1 MDAQTGL
8 PAVPDESAVAALMN
22 IEGGGSSTSRELLSC
37 QTESATPIC
46 TNAKQALESLQGYR
60 RALAT
65 GAESLGFRAVGI
77 GTAPVVPE
85 HPATVADTPRYRDMA
100 ARAAGIVDDQYV
112 NGLHVHVEVPD
123 RAAGVRVLNSLRP
136 WLPLFTAIGGNS
148 PMWRGRD
155 SGFASWRTI
164 HYRRWSVQGIPPCFA
179 GINDYDLRLKRMLA
193 TDVVLDCG
201 HIAWAARLSDTY
213 PTIEVRAS
221 DTQLEAKDSVLIA
234 LLIRAVVGAELEDP
248 AQPDGVADPEMLDIA
263 LWKAARDGL
272 GGELIDPGDGE
283 SRPAE
288 EIVGVLMARIE
299 PVLSRHGDLS
309 FVERGLAGL
318 FENGTGAQRL
328 RRVHADVGM
337 PGLLDYAASALLL

>member
-1 MDAQTGL
+1 M
-8 PAVPDESAVAALMN
+8 
-22 IEGGGSSTSRELLSC
+22 
-37 QTESATPIC
+37 
-46 TNAKQALESLQGYR
+46 
-60 RALAT
+60 

-77 GTAPVVPE
+77 GTAPVVTE

-112 NGLHVHVEVPD
+112 NGLHVHVEVPAGSRGEGSEFPASVAAAVHRD
-123 RAAGVRVLNSLRP
+123 RREFPDVAGARQRLRQLAGHP
-136 WLPLFTAIGGNS
+136 LPPVVGA
-148 PMWRGRD
+148 
-155 SGFASWRTI
+155 
-164 HYRRWSVQGIPPCFA
+164 GIPPCFA

-272 GGELIDPGDGE
+272 GGELIDPGDGV

-288 EIVGVLMARIE
+288 EIVGVLNCRTIIRWSLRPMPPHVPIWPRTWDWAGAAQGQKL
-299 PVLSRHGDLS
+299 LSKRES
-309 FVERGLAGL
+309 PAPLAPKAGKS
-318 FENGTGAQRL
+318 GGKQPRK
-328 RRVHADVGM
+328 
-337 PGLLDYAASALLL
+337 ASKASRN